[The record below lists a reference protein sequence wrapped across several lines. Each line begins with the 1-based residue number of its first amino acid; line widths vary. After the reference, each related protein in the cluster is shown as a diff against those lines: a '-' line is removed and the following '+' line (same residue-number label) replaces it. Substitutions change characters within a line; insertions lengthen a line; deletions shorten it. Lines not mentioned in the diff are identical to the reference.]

1 MLYLPTRFVSLLTA
15 LILVIC
21 SQAMA
26 SDLPPMVTSYAEKPV
41 QGFNRQVEAASKQD
55 KKWVRQAESISQ
67 HYAGSQF
74 KLVRTVPHGNVSVS
88 YLTRIDQHHHK
99 QILMILM
106 LEQSGKHWRL
116 NKAMVSWQCKKGQHF
131 STDPCH

>member
-1 MLYLPTRFVSLLTA
+1 MLSLPQRIVSLFVP
-15 LILVIC
+15 LILMLG

-26 SDLPPMVTSYAEKPV
+26 AELPPMVTSYAEKPV
-41 QGFNRQVEAASKQD
+41 QGFNREVQQASKHNES
-55 KKWVRQAESISQ
+55 WVKQPESISQ

-74 KLVRTVPHGNVSVS
+74 KLVRTVLHGNVSVS
-88 YLTRIDQHHHK
+88 YLTKNDLHHHK
-99 QILMILM
+99 QVLMILM

-116 NKAMVSWQCKKGQHF
+116 NKAMVSWQCTKGQHF